1 MLVNRILL
9 AATCAALC
17 VGPALAAGSGSGSGG
32 EGSSEQA
39 PASRQER
46 LTSADSWLPM
56 PTLSAFILNRASI
69 DSTIIVDMGIDVPDA
84 TLRRHANA
92 NGPRVRDALRT
103 ALTTYANTYYRSHTA
118 PDPATITRLLQQAV
132 DQTLGA
138 QGGRVLLVNIMFQRR
153 QGL

>member
-1 MLVNRILL
+1 MLINRILL
-9 AATCAALC
+9 AAMCAALC
-17 VGPALAAGSGSGSGG
+17 VGPALAAGSGSGS

-56 PTLSAFILNRASI
+56 PTLSAFILNRTSI
-69 DSTIIVDMGIDVPDA
+69 DATIIVDMGVDVPDA
-84 TLRRHANA
+84 ALRRHANA
-92 NGPRVRDALRT
+92 NAPRIRDALRT
-103 ALTTYANTYYRSHTA
+103 ALTTYANTYYRNHTA
-118 PDPATITRLLQQAV
+118 PDPAIITRLLQQAV